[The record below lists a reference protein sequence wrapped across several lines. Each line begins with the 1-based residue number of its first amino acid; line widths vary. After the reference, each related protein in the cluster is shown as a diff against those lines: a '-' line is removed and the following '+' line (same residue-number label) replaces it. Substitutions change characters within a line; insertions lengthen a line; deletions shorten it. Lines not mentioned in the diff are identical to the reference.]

1 MRRPNLAN
9 LVVLALLAV
18 PLVVSPASAQYT
30 TVTTPV
36 HTVSDSFF
44 ENMNV
49 GFGMG
54 IHGAGFIPNNDSGPG
69 ATIGLD
75 PTGAPTPN
83 LNLPYGFGGG
93 GGGRSMFGGG
103 GGGATFG
110 FGMGGSGF
118 NTGTNIGLSQGS
130 SRSMVMQAPTV
141 TIPNGGQG
149 TIIDTIQRPFVTG
162 FIPVVGGAGA
172 PVIVGGYGVPGGF
185 GQPVS
190 PPVSPLFERIQRLKA
205 QGGYQRPAQPR
216 SEQRGGSG
224 NEPMTLGDGGNSS
237 GPSTAEH
244 GDLSVAEIRRQQA
257 AEGAAADED
266 LATWIERAR
275 GAEAAGKTNVARIY
289 YRMAAGRAT
298 GELKQ
303 QMIAKYRE
311 LSGDQP

>member
-1 MRRPNLAN
+1 
-9 LVVLALLAV
+9 
-18 PLVVSPASAQYT
+18 
-30 TVTTPV
+30 
-36 HTVSDSFF
+36 
-44 ENMNV
+44 
-49 GFGMG
+49 
-54 IHGAGFIPNNDSGPG
+54 
-69 ATIGLD
+69 
-75 PTGAPTPN
+75 
-83 LNLPYGFGGG
+83 
-93 GGGRSMFGGG
+93 
-103 GGGATFG
+103 
-110 FGMGGSGF
+110 MGGSGF
-118 NTGTNIGLSQGS
+118 NTGANIGLSQGN

-162 FIPVVGGAGA
+162 YIPVVGGAGA

-205 QGGYQRPAQPR
+205 QGGYQPRTQLR
-216 SEQRGGSG
+216 SEQRAAGGNKRMVMG
-224 NEPMTLGDGGNSS
+224 GGGNSA

-244 GDLSVAEIRRQQA
+244 GDLSVAEIRRQQET
-257 AEGAAADED
+257 EGGAADED
-266 LATWIERAR
+266 LAAWIERAR

-311 LSGDQP
+311 LSGEQP